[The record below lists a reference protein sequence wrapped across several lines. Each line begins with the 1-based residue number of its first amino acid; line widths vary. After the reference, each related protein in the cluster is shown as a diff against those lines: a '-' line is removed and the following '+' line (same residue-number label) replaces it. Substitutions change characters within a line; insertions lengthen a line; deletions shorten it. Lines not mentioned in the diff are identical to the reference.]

1 MYYIVNN
8 NELYHH
14 GIKGQRWG
22 VRRFQDYD
30 GSYTQ
35 AGLKRYN
42 EAVDKYEKI
51 KNSSSST
58 SSSIRAA
65 KKNMK
70 KAYKALK
77 NDYRA
82 DEGKKLYDKGQRI
95 SKNLAIGA
103 GAEVGGHFAK
113 RAIAKGFGK
122 SIGKDVFSGD
132 DVDYG
137 KIGAKSIGFLAS
149 NAAVD
154 AISGGI
160 AYSRGR
166 SSRRLREYY
175 RHEKMYDSGKDFVK
189 KVLTGQL

>member
-1 MYYIVNN
+1 
-8 NELYHH
+8 
-14 GIKGQRWG
+14 
-22 VRRFQDYD
+22 
-30 GSYTQ
+30 
-35 AGLKRYN
+35 
-42 EAVDKYEKI
+42 
-51 KNSSSST
+51 
-58 SSSIRAA
+58 
-65 KKNMK
+65 MK

-113 RAIAKGFGK
+113 KAIAKGFGK
-122 SIGKDVFSGD
+122 SITKDVLSDID
-132 DVDYG
+132 DVNYG